1 MEITKIIA
9 LIIFIIILSIIYI
22 NNTSKKIENF
32 EDNDTDRLIV
42 KDMENNTE
50 ENVLNNQIF
59 ITKKD
64 IETGINTN
72 YVDTSKLNVSNNI
85 DVKNNAYVGK
95 NIIIGNEGNKWILH
109 SPDDNRKSLFIAPFV
124 NGKWDWSK
132 QLHIKSDG
140 IVLQDG
146 NLNIKG
152 NIISNKSL
160 NVKGGKSVHNPNG
173 WGTHFPWSDG
183 KNYIR
188 GDTEIRGDIT
198 KIGDTYGNH
207 CIIYG
212 PGNRYKFCFQGD
224 GHPVQYKDGEEV
236 WATGKFG

>member
-22 NNTSKKIENF
+22 NNPIKKIEKF

-42 KDMENNTE
+42 KDMKNNPGKVLTSSYFISKE
-50 ENVLNNQIF
+50 E
-59 ITKKD
+59 
-64 IETGINTN
+64 IESGINTN

-212 PGNRYKFCFQGD
+212 PGNRYKFCFQEN
-224 GHPVQYKDGEEV
+224 GHPVQYKDGEAV